1 MFLYIK
7 FSIEVGE
14 KAQSPEPDSWLW
26 VPEWETQ
33 HPWKIWA
40 QWYIL
45 HNNRILTKKK
55 MPLILQLKQWDSIC
69 AFPHLEVV
77 RGESSNPIPY
87 ASTTHSLPTEPS
99 SPLPHMLL
107 FWYLF
112 PILLYLSI
120 VPYSAIAMWFC
131 VCYNMSSSMLWMY
144 MTYINYLFIHLVLG
158 VVFWS

>member
-14 KAQSPEPDSWLW
+14 KAQSQEPDSRLW

-40 QWYIL
+40 QWYIYF
-45 HNNRILTKKK
+45 IT
-55 MPLILQLKQWDSIC
+55 IEYWLKNASNLAIEAVGFHMC
-69 AFPHLEVV
+69 APTP
-77 RGESSNPIPY
+77 RGCLGWEFKSHSLC
-87 ASTTHSLPTEPS
+87 STTHSLPTEPS
-99 SPLPHMLL
+99 SPLPHMFL

-112 PILLYLSI
+112 PVLLYLST
-120 VPYSAIAMWFC
+120 VPYSAIALWFC

-144 MTYINYLFIHLVLG
+144 MTYINYWFIHAVLG
-158 VVFWS
+158 AVFWS